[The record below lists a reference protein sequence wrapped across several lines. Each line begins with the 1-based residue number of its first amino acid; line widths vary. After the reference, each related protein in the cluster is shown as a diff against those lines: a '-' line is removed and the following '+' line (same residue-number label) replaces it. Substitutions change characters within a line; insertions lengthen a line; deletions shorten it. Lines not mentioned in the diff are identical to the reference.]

1 MAKTWVKGGG
11 GGGKDETEEKD
22 KDKDKEG
29 VADARITTTVV
40 ETTISAPP
48 LARTA
53 DLHLRPTQPHSW
65 YSRSEARRIGTE
77 GLEAPREVHTSGKGW
92 RS

>member
-40 ETTISAPP
+40 ETTMYVLQPP
-48 LARTA
+48 FG
-53 DLHLRPTQPHSW
+53 
-65 YSRSEARRIGTE
+65 SRFRYRNLDIEKS
-77 GLEAPREVHTSGKGW
+77 
-92 RS
+92 